1 MKRFSIKIPG
11 GTVQSWDEQRFTNH
25 VILLEWM
32 TEEIATAQSV
42 SELELLAAEA
52 RSALAGH
59 PMELAQLE
67 ATISAR
73 QRLISR
79 AGALLD
85 EIARCDAG
93 EEAWW

>member
-1 MKRFSIKIPG
+1 MRRLSIKVLG
-11 GTVQSWDEQRFTNH
+11 GTVQRRDEQRFTNH
-25 VILLEWM
+25 VIRLEWL
-32 TEEIATAQSV
+32 TEEIATTQSV
-42 SELELLAAEA
+42 SGLELLAAEA

-59 PMELAQLE
+59 PELAQLE
-67 ATISAR
+67 AAISAR
-73 QRLISR
+73 QRLLSR

>member
-1 MKRFSIKIPG
+1 M
-11 GTVQSWDEQRFTNH
+11 QSRDEQRFTNH
-25 VILLEWM
+25 VIRLELV

-42 SELELLAAEA
+42 SGLELLAAEA
-52 RSALAGH
+52 RSVLAGH
-59 PMELAQLE
+59 PELARLE